1 MKHTFWFIIVI
12 AALSVLQGCKG
23 TPATANAQAV
33 PVPVSKASV
42 VPAAVKAAAPAASTA
57 STADAFPFDIELKD
71 ADGKSYNSKDVFK
84 DNGKPTVLL
93 FWLTTCKPCHMK
105 LSAIKPLYPQWKEE
119 ADFNVFA
126 ISGDYSK
133 NYNSFVN
140 QTKAKDW
147 EWDTY
152 IDVNRSFRNLL
163 PGNLNGYPQ
172 TFIFDK
178 NGKLAYQDKRYRP
191 GDADKL
197 FAKIKE
203 ICNS

>member
-1 MKHTFWFIIVI
+1 MRHTFWVIIGI
-12 AALSVLQGCKG
+12 AAIIGLQACSG
-23 TPATANAQAV
+23 TPPAANAQTATT
-33 PVPVSKASV
+33 PVRQASVTPVS
-42 VPAAVKAAAPAASTA
+42 APAVTA
-57 STADAFPFDIELKD
+57 PATSTADAFPFDIELKD
-71 ADGKSYNSKDVFK
+71 ADGKSYSSSDVFM

-133 NYNSFVN
+133 NYDSFVQ
-140 QTKAKDW
+140 QTKTKDW
-147 EWDTY
+147 DWDTY
-152 IDVNRSFRNLL
+152 IDVNRSFRDLL